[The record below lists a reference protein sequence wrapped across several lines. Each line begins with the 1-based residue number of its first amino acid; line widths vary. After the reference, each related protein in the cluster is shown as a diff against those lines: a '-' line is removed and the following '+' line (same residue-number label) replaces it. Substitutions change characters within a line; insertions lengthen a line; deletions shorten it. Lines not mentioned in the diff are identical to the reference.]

1 VKRTV
6 RKYKVMTPEAKEVL
20 SAALALRDKEGWIFR
35 YARDDVK
42 YQIVDIKKMK
52 RLEKA
57 LERYKPLDAAPN
69 PLTKEQS

>member
-1 VKRTV
+1 MTKLVVKR
-6 RKYKVMTPEAKEVL
+6 YKILTPAAKEVL
-20 SAALALRDKEGWIFR
+20 YAALALRDDRGWIFR

-57 LERYKPLDAAPN
+57 LQRFKPM
-69 PLTKEQS
+69 KGSWI